1 MFVLASYNSF
11 FFFEIAMAKN
21 LSPIVMKFGGT
32 SLRDESCRES
42 ALTHIKRYAEA
53 GERVV
58 VVVSAMGRKGEPYST
73 DTLVNLLKQVGPNIC
88 PRELDLIMS
97 VGESISSAFFTHLLS
112 QNGLDAISF
121 NGRQAGILT
130 DDNAGN
136 AEILE
141 INPAQIIEALDEG
154 NIAVVAGF
162 QGVNDRGDIRTL
174 GRGGSDTSAVALAAA
189 LEAEKVEI
197 FSDVDGIANCDPKLV
212 SGSKYLASISVNQML
227 AMADEG
233 SRVIH
238 PRAIKASLKT
248 KTPVVVRNTFSDSP
262 GTLIHHD
269 KSLDKKRVAIAHR
282 EGMVLVECEYDHD
295 AKTDVDG
302 VVKIDSRRVLLRDD
316 AYLSGKL
323 SQLEENFGFYKL
335 SRNWATASVVFNS
348 KALAASELD
357 YAELLNSS
365 KNIISY
371 LLKEPR
377 IRETLN
383 FLHAKYTLEE

>member
-11 FFFEIAMAKN
+11 FFFEIAMAEN

-32 SLRDESCRES
+32 SLRDESSRES

-53 GERVV
+53 GEKVV

-73 DTLVNLLKQVGPNIC
+73 DTLVNLLKQVGPSIC

-112 QNGLDAISF
+112 QNGLDAVSF

-141 INPAQIIEALDEG
+141 INPVRIVEALNEG

-212 SGSKYLASISVNQML
+212 SGSRYLASISVNQML

-248 KTPVVVRNTFSDSP
+248 TTPIVVRNTFSDSP

-269 KSLDKKRVAIAHR
+269 KSLDKKSVAIAHR
-282 EGMVLVECEYDHD
+282 EGMVLVECEYNHD
-295 AKTDVDG
+295 AKNDVDG

-335 SRNWATASVVFNS
+335 SRNWATASVVFNF
-348 KALAASELD
+348 KAPEASELD
-357 YAELLNSS
+357 YAELLDSS
-365 KNIISY
+365 ENIISY

-383 FLHAKYTLEE
+383 FLHAKYTK

>member
-1 MFVLASYNSF
+1 LGWQAIIRS

-32 SLRDESCRES
+32 SLRDESSRES
-42 ALTHIKRYAEA
+42 VLTHIKRYAEA

-130 DDNAGN
+130 DDNSGN

-141 INPAQIIEALDEG
+141 INPVRIVDALNEG

-189 LEAEKVEI
+189 LGAEKVEI
-197 FSDVDGIANCDPKLV
+197 FSDVDGIANCDPRLV
-212 SGSKYLASISVNQML
+212 AGSRYLASISVNQML

-295 AKTDVDG
+295 AKNDVDG

-335 SRNWATASVVFNS
+335 SRNWATASVVFNF
-348 KALAASELD
+348 KAPEASELD
-357 YAELLNSS
+357 YAELLDSS

-383 FLHAKYTLEE
+383 FLHTKYT

>member
-11 FFFEIAMAKN
+11 FFFEIAMAEN

-42 ALTHIKRYAEA
+42 ALTHIIRYAEA
-53 GERVV
+53 GEKVV

-141 INPAQIIEALDEG
+141 INPARIVEALDEG
-154 NIAVVAGF
+154 SIAVVAGF
-162 QGVNDRGDIRTL
+162 QGVNDRDVIRTL

-212 SGSKYLASISVNQML
+212 SGSRYLTSISVNQML

-238 PRAIKASLKT
+238 PRAIKESLET
-248 KTPVVVRNTFSDSP
+248 TTPIVVRNTFSDSP
-262 GTLIHHD
+262 GTLIHYD

-282 EGMVLVECEYDHD
+282 EGMVLVECEYNHD
-295 AKTDVDG
+295 TKNNVDG

-348 KALAASELD
+348 KATEASELD
-357 YAELLNSS
+357 YAELLDSS

-383 FLHAKYTLEE
+383 FLHAKYTK

>member
-1 MFVLASYNSF
+1 MFGLASYNSF
-11 FFFEIAMAKN
+11 FFFEIAMVEK

-53 GERVV
+53 GEKIV

-136 AEILE
+136 ADILE
-141 INPAQIIEALDEG
+141 INPVRIIEALDEG

-162 QGVNDRGDIRTL
+162 QGVNHRGDIRTL

-189 LEAEKVEI
+189 LGAGKVEI
-197 FSDVDGIANCDPKLV
+197 FSDVDGIANCDPRLV
-212 SGSKYLASISVNQML
+212 SGSIYLTSISVNQML

-295 AKTDVDG
+295 AKNDVDG
-302 VVKIDSRRVLLRDD
+302 VVKIDSKRVLLRDD

-348 KALAASELD
+348 KAPKASELD
-357 YAELLNSS
+357 YAELLAPS

-383 FLHAKYTLEE
+383 FLHAKYT

>member
-1 MFVLASYNSF
+1 MFGLASYNSF

-32 SLRDESCRES
+32 SLRDESSRES
-42 ALTHIKRYAEA
+42 VLTHIKRYAEA

-130 DDNAGN
+130 DDNSGN

-141 INPAQIIEALDEG
+141 INPVRIVDALNEG

-189 LEAEKVEI
+189 LGAEKVEI
-197 FSDVDGIANCDPKLV
+197 FSDVDGIANCDPRLV
-212 SGSKYLASISVNQML
+212 AGSRYLASISVNQML

-295 AKTDVDG
+295 AKNDVDG

-335 SRNWATASVVFNS
+335 SRNWATASVVFNF
-348 KALAASELD
+348 KAPEASELD
-357 YAELLNSS
+357 YAELLDSS

-383 FLHAKYTLEE
+383 FLHTKYT

>member
-1 MFVLASYNSF
+1 
-11 FFFEIAMAKN
+11 MAEN

-32 SLRDESCRES
+32 SLRDESSRES

-53 GERVV
+53 GEKVV

-73 DTLVNLLKQVGPNIC
+73 DTLVNLLKQVGPSIC

-112 QNGLDAISF
+112 QSGLDAVSF

-141 INPAQIIEALDEG
+141 INPVRIVEALNEG

-212 SGSKYLASISVNQML
+212 SGSKYLTSISVNQML

-248 KTPVVVRNTFSDSP
+248 TTPIVVRNTFSDSP

-282 EGMVLVECEYDHD
+282 EGMVLVECEYNHD
-295 AKTDVDG
+295 AKNDVDG

-348 KALAASELD
+348 KAPEASELD
-357 YAELLNSS
+357 YAELLDSS
-365 KNIISY
+365 ENIISY

-383 FLHAKYTLEE
+383 FLHAKYTK

>member
-1 MFVLASYNSF
+1 MFGLASYNSF

-32 SLRDESCRES
+32 SLRDESSRES
-42 ALTHIKRYAEA
+42 VLTHIKRYAEA

-130 DDNAGN
+130 DDNSGN

-141 INPAQIIEALDEG
+141 INPVRIVEALNEG

-189 LEAEKVEI
+189 LGAEKVEI
-197 FSDVDGIANCDPKLV
+197 FSDVDGIANCDPRLV
-212 SGSKYLASISVNQML
+212 AGSRYLASISVNQML

-295 AKTDVDG
+295 AKNDVDG

-335 SRNWATASVVFNS
+335 SRNWATASVVFNF
-348 KALAASELD
+348 KAPEASELD
-357 YAELLNSS
+357 YAELLDSS

-383 FLHAKYTLEE
+383 FLHTKYT

>member
-1 MFVLASYNSF
+1 
-11 FFFEIAMAKN
+11 MAKN

-42 ALTHIKRYAEA
+42 VLTHIKRYAEA
-53 GERVV
+53 GERIV

-130 DDNAGN
+130 DDNSGN

-141 INPAQIIEALDEG
+141 INPVRIVEALNEG

-189 LEAEKVEI
+189 LGAEKVEI
-197 FSDVDGIANCDPKLV
+197 FSDVDGIANCDPRLV
-212 SGSKYLASISVNQML
+212 AGSRYLASISVSQML

-295 AKTDVDG
+295 AKNDVDG

-335 SRNWATASVVFNS
+335 SRNWATASVVFNF
-348 KALAASELD
+348 KAPEASELD
-357 YAELLNSS
+357 YAELLDSS

-383 FLHAKYTLEE
+383 FLHTKYT